1 MLKEHQFDD
10 CRISTVP
17 VSKYAPLNRQQ
28 FEAWHYLWPMSYRED
43 TRLDPKFTQQD
54 IDIIHSHMQAILAN
68 QQHTVVCRIVDPST
82 NEVMAEKSDTRAEH
96 PLHHA
101 VMNSIDHVAQNES
114 KLYGGNGR
122 MKRTASQM
130 TVDDTEST
138 KKTAYL
144 CTGYDIYITHEPCA
158 MCAMALVHSR
168 VSRVFY
174 SIPSKTGSLG
184 TNYKIHAHASLNHHY
199 RVFRHVL
206 KDTAA
211 TFTLDSSLQ
220 DQEL

>member
-1 MLKEHQFDD
+1 MCLKEKFEQEKLEQMLREHQFEN
-10 CRISTVP
+10 CKISTVS

-54 IDIIHSHMQAILAN
+54 IDIIHSHMQELLAN
-68 QQHTVVCRIVDPST
+68 EKSTVVCRIVDPST
-82 NEVMAEKSDTRAEH
+82 NKIMAEKSDTRSEH

-101 VMNSIDHVAQNES
+101 VMNSIDYVAQNES
-114 KLYGGNGR
+114 KLYGGSGR

-130 TVDDTEST
+130 TVDDIESK

-158 MCAMALVHSR
+158 M
-168 VSRVFY
+168 
-174 SIPSKTGSLG
+174 
-184 TNYKIHAHASLNHHY
+184 
-199 RVFRHVL
+199 
-206 KDTAA
+206 
-211 TFTLDSSLQ
+211 
-220 DQEL
+220 

>member
-158 MCAMALVHSR
+158 M
-168 VSRVFY
+168 
-174 SIPSKTGSLG
+174 
-184 TNYKIHAHASLNHHY
+184 
-199 RVFRHVL
+199 
-206 KDTAA
+206 
-211 TFTLDSSLQ
+211 
-220 DQEL
+220 

>member
-1 MLKEHQFDD
+1 MDMLKEHQFKD

-28 FEAWHYLWPMSYRED
+28 FEAWQHLWPMSYRED

-82 NEVMAEKSDTRAEH
+82 NEIMAEKSDTRAEH

-114 KLYGGNGR
+114 KLYGGTGR
-122 MKRTASQM
+122 MKRIASQM
-130 TVDDTEST
+130 TGVDDAESA

-158 MCAMALVHSR
+158 M
-168 VSRVFY
+168 
-174 SIPSKTGSLG
+174 
-184 TNYKIHAHASLNHHY
+184 
-199 RVFRHVL
+199 
-206 KDTAA
+206 
-211 TFTLDSSLQ
+211 
-220 DQEL
+220 